1 MRLQSLEEILGQK
14 SEGDACNKTSTVDI
28 KLMQIEKQNKT
39 FCKIQD
45 GKLGATASLLLLV
58 GVFPIRAFFLPV
70 HVGDSRSEVAVV
82 IWMLDMFRS
91 VAWCGKELLL

>member
-14 SEGDACNKTSTVDI
+14 SEGGACNKTSTVDI

-39 FCKIQD
+39 LCKIQD

-58 GVFPIRAFFLPV
+58 GTFPIRAFFLPM
-70 HVGDSRSEVAVV
+70 HMGDSRSEVAVA
-82 IWMLDMFRS
+82 IWVLDIFLS
-91 VAWCGKELLL
+91 VA